1 MASFILAALLLGN
14 AQPEPQPVVSGG
26 CSGEL
31 LTAPVEAV
39 RLVSTCRLSTEHVDV
54 EFIVQ
59 ATSRRRTARNLTEF
73 SVELRGHVEAVSSPP
88 GWESELRP
96 RVAEGTV
103 IAHWR
108 PAGKATSRRM
118 VGSTRGFRVRL
129 RGPNAGVGC
138 THTLHVDGGGVGS
151 GCES

>member
-1 MASFILAALLLGN
+1 MSIVVLVVMLLAG
-14 AQPEPQPVVSGG
+14 AQPGQRPVVLGG

-31 LTAPVEAV
+31 LTAPVEGV
-39 RLVSTCRLSTEHVDV
+39 RLVSTCHLSAEHVDV

-59 ATSRRRTARNLTEF
+59 ATSRRRTARRLTEI
-73 SVELRGHVEAVSSPP
+73 SVELRGHVEAVTSPP

-96 RVAEGTV
+96 RVGEGTV

-118 VGSTRGFRVRL
+118 LGSTRGFRVRL

-138 THTLHVDGGGVGS
+138 THTLSVDGGGVGR
-151 GCES
+151 GCAS

>member
-1 MASFILAALLLGN
+1 MRFFLLAVWLLGS
-14 AQPEPQPVVSGG
+14 AQPVPQPVVLGG
-26 CSGEL
+26 CDGEL
-31 LTAPVEAV
+31 LTAPVEGV
-39 RLVSTCRLSTEHVDV
+39 RLVAACLLSAEHVDV

-59 ATSRRRTARNLTEF
+59 ATSRRRTARKLTEF

-96 RVAEGTV
+96 RLAEGTV

-118 VGSTRGFRVRL
+118 VGSARGFRVRL

-151 GCES
+151 GCAS